1 MQSKGL
7 SRVFSPATQF
17 KGINSLVLSFL
28 YDPVLMP
35 IHDYWRNRSFDET
48 DFCWQSDVSAF
59 NMLFRFAIAFLS
71 RSKCLLIPR
80 LQSPCTVALEPRKI
94 KPVILFFFLR
104 VYTFT
109 QVHKSISVSADLSHA
124 PKMFCPWCN
133 PKVTTIM
140 YLYKVCDF

>member
-28 YDPVLMP
+28 YDPVLMSV
-35 IHDYWRNRSFDET
+35 HDYWRNRSFDET

-94 KPVILFFFLR
+94 KPVILFFF
-104 VYTFT
+104 F
-109 QVHKSISVSADLSHA
+109 KSIHIHTS
-124 PKMFCPWCN
+124 
-133 PKVTTIM
+133 T
-140 YLYKVCDF
+140 